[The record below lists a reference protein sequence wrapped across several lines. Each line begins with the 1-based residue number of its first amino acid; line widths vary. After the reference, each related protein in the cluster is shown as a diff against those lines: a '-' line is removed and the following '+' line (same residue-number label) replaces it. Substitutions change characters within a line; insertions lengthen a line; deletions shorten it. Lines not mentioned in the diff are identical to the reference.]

1 MRVPSARHVLCALV
15 AAGLAVPGAAH
26 AVGSGNIRSLTP
38 IVTQIRD
45 INQDGKGVIITNA
58 PYGYYRGRVLV
69 GDTVTELAVTGGE
82 DNTYDHIVQPRGGR
96 RFVQCGWIES
106 ATLEKGVR
114 RPGFASHCPRTL
126 RAAFDRNSIG
136 KDFNCAVS

>member
-15 AAGLAVPGAAH
+15 AAGLAVPGAAL
-26 AVGSGNIRSLTP
+26 AIGSGNIRPLTP
-38 IVTQIRD
+38 LVTQIRD

-82 DNTYDHIVQPRGGR
+82 DNTYDSVEQPRGSR
-96 RFVQCGWIES
+96 TFVQCGWIES
-106 ATLEKGVR
+106 ATLRKGTAR
-114 RPGFASHCPRTL
+114 
-126 RAAFDRNSIG
+126 
-136 KDFNCAVS
+136 

>member
-58 PYGYYRGRVLV
+58 PYGYYRGRVLA
-69 GDTVTELAVTGGE
+69 GDAVTEMAVTGGE
-82 DNTYDHIVQPRGGR
+82 DNTYDRIVQPRGDR
-96 RFVQCGWIES
+96 RFIQCGWIE
-106 ATLEKGVR
+106 TD
-114 RPGFASHCPRTL
+114 TL
-126 RAAFDRNSIG
+126 RKGRPTPGASSS
-136 KDFNCAVS
+136 CP